1 MFTVWPVLISLTFRI
16 FPLSLC
22 MTIAL
27 LRIFILKVWG
37 LFSPIVSMVNDLPLI
52 LVTFPSI
59 WVSSFETFAIPLPT
73 KANTTATA
81 ATTDNIL
88 LSFMSLHLLS
98 FQALPQGLVRFIVN
112 LPYQKEVH
120 IAF

>member
-1 MFTVWPVLISLTFRI
+1 MFTVEPVLMALTVRI

-22 MTIAL
+22 MTMAL
-27 LRIFILKVWG
+27 SMIFISKVWG

-52 LVTFPSI
+52 LVTLPSI

-73 KANTTATA
+73 KANTTAAA

-98 FQALPQGLVRFIVN
+98 FQALPQGLVGFIVN
-112 LPYQKEVH
+112 LP
-120 IAF
+120 